1 MLGELAKGLHERYM
15 QGENPLEPHI
25 QTPTDCLAYLAMRF
39 PATYA
44 QIFAALSQIQ
54 ERVPAWQ
61 PRTVLELGCGPG
73 TGIWAAKSIW
83 PSLTSATGVDQEKLF
98 LTLAEEIHFDT
109 KMNLDTTWIKTS
121 LAKWAAVEDAK
132 TYDLI
137 IIANVLNELPSEDQ
151 EALLKKVTLRSSGIV
166 IVLEPGTA
174 IGYRII
180 QRVAKSTHSTPRSKD
195 RDLLRVD
202 TERRFSPLAKAK
214 SLASPNVSISE
225 THTLIAPYIDNTFV
239 ESNEYWIH
247 FSQRFQRPEFQ
258 RRIRQSMRESSLMAS
273 DWEDA
278 TYSYVAW
285 GDIPVTKSL
294 WGQCIGK
301 VMKYKGYLI
310 IPLLTKDAVLQARV
324 LKRHKQDY
332 TLAKNIRWGELL
344 ETPLNTS

>member
-1 MLGELAKGLHERYM
+1 MLAKGLHERYM

-25 QTPTDCLAYLAMRF
+25 QTPADCLAYLAMRF

-54 ERVPAWQ
+54 ERVPDWQ
-61 PRTVLELGCGPG
+61 PKTVLELGCGPG

-83 PSLTSATGVDQEKLF
+83 PSLTHATGVDQEKLF
-98 LTLAEEIHFDT
+98 LTLAEELHFDA
-109 KMNLDTTWIKTS
+109 KMGLDTVWVKTS
-121 LAKWAAVEDAK
+121 LAKWTAIEDAK

-151 EALLKKVTLRSSGIV
+151 EALLKKVTQRSSGIV
-166 IVLEPGTA
+166 VVLEPGTA
-174 IGYRII
+174 VGYRII
-180 QRVAKSTHSTPRSKD
+180 QRVAKS
-195 RDLLRVD
+195 
-202 TERRFSPLAKAK
+202 A
-214 SLASPNVSISE
+214 SE
-225 THTLIAPYIDNTFV
+225 THKLIAPYIDSAFV
-239 ESNEYWIH
+239 ESNDYWIH

-258 RRIRQSMRESSLMAS
+258 RLIRQSMRESSLMAS
-273 DWEDA
+273 DWEEA

-285 GDIPVTKSL
+285 GDIPVTKPP

-310 IPLLTKDAVLQARV
+310 IPLLTKEAVIQARV

-332 TLAKNIRWGELL
+332 TIAKNIRWGELL
-344 ETPLNTS
+344 ESPLGTS